1 LAEEMLGK
9 LKSIDTTLLAEIVQQ
24 DQRDASFKITEWS
37 VRRLS
42 NKGIANPDGLWL
54 FSGTGI
60 GSKGIQP
67 WSVVL
72 KILVRQND
80 EPPLDNHWHWKREFL
95 LAQSELINNLAGPVK
110 GPRIFHS
117 EETSDGAWIWMEHV
131 EDLHP
136 GPWTLD
142 NYAFAAHQ
150 LGIWNGAY
158 LTGTSLPT
166 DNWLAHQY
174 HRSWLSWINFE
185 EDWLFSLNQKYVP
198 NEAVDRCKKLW
209 DVRETFF
216 KVLESLPK
224 VFSHFDCQ
232 RRNLMIRRG
241 ANQANELV
249 ALDWAQCGIGA
260 IGTELN
266 WLVGMGTT
274 LLEWSPSDI
283 VTLDETTFR
292 SYIQGLQDTGWSG
305 DVNIVRLGYV
315 TMLAVFIGCA
325 FPGLTAA
332 WCSTE
337 SREAALQVFDFAEEE
352 LFWKVLPVLDYSLD
366 RADEARS
373 LMKKLGYQ

>member
-1 LAEEMLGK
+1 MAEDMLEK
-9 LKSIDTTLLAEIVQQ
+9 LKAIDTTFLVDLIRQ
-24 DQRDASFKITEWS
+24 DQRDASFNISEWS
-37 VRRLS
+37 VQRLS
-42 NKGIANPDGLWL
+42 NKGIANPGGLWL

-60 GSKGIQP
+60 GNKGIQP

-72 KILVRQND
+72 KILARQND

-95 LAQSELINNLAGPVK
+95 LAQSGLDNDLMGPVK
-110 GPRIFHS
+110 RPRILHS
-117 EETSDGAWIWMEHV
+117 EETPEGAWIWMEHV

-136 GPWTLD
+136 GPWGLD

-150 LGIWNGAY
+150 LGIWNGMY

-166 DNWLAHQY
+166 GNWLARKHHQ
-174 HRSWLSWINFE
+174 SWLEWINFE
-185 EDWLFSLNQKYVP
+185 EMLQFPLNQKNIP
-198 NEAVDRCKKLW
+198 KESLDRCERLW
-209 DVRETFF
+209 NERELFF
-216 KVLESLPK
+216 KVLESLPQ

-266 WLVGMGTT
+266 WLIGMGTT
-274 LLEWSPSDI
+274 LLEWSPSDM
-283 VTLDETTFR
+283 VTLDATAFR
-292 SYIQGLQDTGWSG
+292 SYIHGLHDTGWSG

-325 FPGLTAA
+325 FPGLTAV
-332 WCSTE
+332 WCSVE

-352 LFWKVLPVLDYSLD
+352 LFWKVFPILDYSLD

-373 LMKKLGYQ
+373 LMKKLGYR